1 MRVSVNDEIMD
12 VPPGISVGALLSLL
26 EIQSFAGM
34 ALAINNEV
42 VSRNDWETTSLSEN
56 DKVLIIRA
64 TKGG

>member
-26 EIQSFAGM
+26 EIQSFAGI

-42 VSRNDWETTSLSEN
+42 APRNDWETTSLSEN

>member
-12 VPPGISVGALLSLL
+12 VPPGISVGSLLSLL
-26 EIQSFAGM
+26 EIRSFAGM
-34 ALAINNEV
+34 ALAINSEV
-42 VSRNDWETTSLSEN
+42 VPRNDWEATSLSEN

>member
-42 VSRNDWETTSLSEN
+42 VSRNDWETASLSEN